1 IGCAGVLTQ
10 DSSIIKSTVE
20 PAKLFDGLRNQRLY
34 LFGLRYVGLHEANIQ
49 AGLPQLLF
57 NSLSAFGSARGERD
71 ACSGLSEE
79 LRRSLADSKGYLRDG
94 ERRDKPAHCRG

>member
-1 IGCAGVLTQ
+1 
-10 DSSIIKSTVE
+10 
-20 PAKLFDGLRNQRLY
+20 LFDGLRNQRLY
-34 LFGLRYVGLHEANIQ
+34 LFGLRNVGLHEANIQ

-79 LRRSLADSKGYLRDG
+79 LRRSLADSGTSARDQNHFSVKCG
-94 ERRDKPAHCRG
+94 RHEIILSRSTA